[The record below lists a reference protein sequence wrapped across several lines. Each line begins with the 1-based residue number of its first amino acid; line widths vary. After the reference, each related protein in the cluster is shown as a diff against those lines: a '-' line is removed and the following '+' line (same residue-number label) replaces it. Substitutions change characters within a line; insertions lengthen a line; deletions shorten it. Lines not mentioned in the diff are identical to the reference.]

1 MKTVA
6 MRLQKPQK
14 GKEMKEKINELI
26 EACEAIENRMPEESH
41 MIHVS
46 DIAATLRGVLND
58 VPPKVKNRFYIRKN
72 RDDWA
77 IFRNDEEY
85 ALVVGQMSKEA
96 AEEMLGEMLG
106 RGNWTGE
113 YVPSC
118 PNPDDEE
125 TITLVDEIDFIVP
138 RGLRELWGGE

>member
-1 MKTVA
+1 MLVAPITHDGFHPCNVCGIMNTVA
-6 MRLQKPQK
+6 IRLQKPQK
-14 GKEMKEKINELI
+14 GKEMK
-26 EACEAIENRMPEESH
+26 
-41 MIHVS
+41 
-46 DIAATLRGVLND
+46 
-58 VPPKVKNRFYIRKN
+58 NRFYIREHG
-72 RDDWA
+72 DDWA